1 MKPLLV
7 FDMDGVLVE
16 VRESYREAIIQTVAQ
31 FGGPRLT
38 QRDVQFHKSRGG
50 FNNDWFLSW
59 TLLKGNGIEVPY
71 QTVIDAFQRI
81 YRGANEDGLMLRER
95 WFPRDGLLDR
105 LAAKYQFALFTGR
118 LREEASWAL
127 KHFACPH
134 TFDPFVGMDDVKVEK
149 PDPEGLLKIAALSGQ
164 KDFTYVGDTG
174 DDLRAANAA
183 GVRFIGIAAPDL
195 PQREVLLKQFRDMGA
210 AAVIPDINSLEEV
223 L

>member
-50 FNNDWFLSW
+50 FNNDWVLSW
-59 TLLKGNGIEVPY
+59 TLLKESGIEVPY
-71 QTVIDAFQRI
+71 QTVIDAFQLI
-81 YRGANEDGLMLRER
+81 YRGANEDGLMLNER
-95 WFPRDGLLDR
+95 WFPHDGLLDR
-105 LAAKYQFALFTGR
+105 LAEKYQFALFTGR
-118 LREEASWAL
+118 LREEAQWAL
-127 KHFACPH
+127 RHFACPH
-134 TFDPFVGMDDVKVEK
+134 IFNPFIGMDDVAVEK
-149 PDPEGLLKIAALSGQ
+149 PDPEGLLKIRELAGQ
-164 KDFTYVGDTG
+164 TSFTYIGDTA
-174 DDLRAANAA
+174 DDLRAANGA

-195 PQREVLLKQFRDMGA
+195 PDREVLLKQFQDMSA
-210 AAVIPDINSLEEV
+210 SAVIPDINSLEEV